1 MDAFAIYLF
10 AINVVTFLL
19 FTIDYVIAV
28 RNRDPDTGLM
38 DGRLL
43 SLFAVA
49 GGAIEMLAA
58 LLLWARKIAKY
69 NIAWWFTAFVCLIV
83 WGMVCAAKLGLVDI
97 SAGTLLGGWNT
108 QRLAVLGAYLAAVNL
123 ATFAAFCLDKH
134 YAEAQQRRIREST
147 LMGLSLMGGALGG
160 ILAMRLVRHK
170 TKRWYFA
177 LGLPTFLVLHVVIVA
192 YAHMAGVL

>member
-1 MDAFAIYLF
+1 MDAFAIYLL
-10 AINVVTFLL
+10 AINAVTFLL

-49 GGAIEMLAA
+49 GGAIGMLAA

-83 WGMVCAAKLGLVDI
+83 WSMVCAAKWGLVDI
-97 SAGTLLGGWNT
+97 GAGTLLGGWNT
-108 QRLAVLGAYLAAVNL
+108 QRLAVLGAYLAAINL

-134 YAEAQQRRIREST
+134 YAKA
-147 LMGLSLMGGALGG
+147 
-160 ILAMRLVRHK
+160 
-170 TKRWYFA
+170 
-177 LGLPTFLVLHVVIVA
+177 
-192 YAHMAGVL
+192 